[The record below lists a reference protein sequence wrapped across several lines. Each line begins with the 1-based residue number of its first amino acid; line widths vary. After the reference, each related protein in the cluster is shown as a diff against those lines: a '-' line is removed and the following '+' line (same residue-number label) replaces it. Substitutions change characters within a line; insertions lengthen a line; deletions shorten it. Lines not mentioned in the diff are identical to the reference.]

1 MKAPT
6 CPGGG
11 WQAGGGT
18 RRILMS
24 LYLENLL
31 VILAATIMLWVASLV
46 KRDASIADIFW
57 GIGFVVVCWVTFHRT
72 DGYWFRK
79 GLILLAVSTWGARL
93 SLHIWL
99 RNRGKGEDPRYRA
112 MREQHGSRFWWI
124 SLFSVFGLQGILLWI
139 ISLPVQA
146 ALISPHP
153 RQPVIWDFLGVAVW
167 LVGFLWEAVADWQ
180 LAQFKSNPAN
190 RSKVMRSGLWA
201 WSRHP
206 NYFGESLVWW
216 GIFLIAMADPR
227 NLWTIVGPITILFLL
242 LKVSGVTL
250 TEKTI
255 AERRPEYVDYAKTT
269 SAFFPGLPRKFKQ

>member
-1 MKAPT
+1 
-6 CPGGG
+6 
-11 WQAGGGT
+11 
-18 RRILMS
+18 MS
-24 LYLENLL
+24 LYVENLV
-31 VILAATIMLWVASLV
+31 VILAAMVLLWLASIV

-57 GIGFVVVCWVTFHRT
+57 GSGFVLIAWITFHQA

-79 GLILLAVSTWGARL
+79 WLILLATSYWGARL
-93 SLHIWL
+93 SLHIGL

-112 MREQHGSRFWWI
+112 MREQHGGRFWWV
-124 SLFSVFGLQGILLWI
+124 SLFSVFGLQGILLWV

-146 ALISPHP
+146 ALGSPHP
-153 RQPVIWDFLGVAVW
+153 QQPVIWDFFGMAVW
-167 LVGFLWEAVADWQ
+167 LVGFSWEAVADWQ
-180 LAQFKSNPAN
+180 LARFKSDPAN
-190 RSKVMRSGLWA
+190 RSRVMRSGLWA

-242 LKVSGVTL
+242 LRVSGVAL

-255 AERRPEYVDYAKTT
+255 AGRRPEYVDYVRTT
-269 SAFFPGLPRKFKQ
+269 NAFFPGPPGKSKE